1 VDTLTSYA
9 RLIDN
14 IIRREMLI
22 MSGEL
27 TKGDWSHIIS
37 VIQMDAMT
45 GNKQSQKLF
54 FKLVELQQQA
64 EP

>member
-1 VDTLTSYA
+1 
-9 RLIDN
+9 
-14 IIRREMLI
+14 

-27 TKGDWSHIIS
+27 TKNDWSHIIS

-54 FKLVELQQQA
+54 FKLVELRQ
-64 EP
+64 EGEL